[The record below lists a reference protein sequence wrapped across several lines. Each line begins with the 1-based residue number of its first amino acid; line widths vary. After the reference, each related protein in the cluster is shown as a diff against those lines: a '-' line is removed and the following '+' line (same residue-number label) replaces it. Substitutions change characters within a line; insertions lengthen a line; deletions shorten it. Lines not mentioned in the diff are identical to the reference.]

1 MDDRHDTDAGLRGG
15 PHFAITGAGVYPY
28 VVAVFVALLLLS
40 NIGATKFI
48 AVGPLTFDGDAILFP
63 LTYIVGDVLSE
74 VYGFRAAR
82 RAIVLA
88 FAMSILAALTLWI
101 IQLAPAADFWEN
113 QAAFEAVLGFV
124 PAIVLA
130 SILGFLS
137 GQLVNAYVLV
147 RVKERTRERRLWLRL
162 MSSTVAGE
170 FVDTLVFCT
179 IYGIAFGLAFG
190 DFLNYLIV
198 GFIYKVGVEALL
210 LPVTY
215 RVIAAVKRREPT
227 YAIA

>member
-28 VVAVFVALLLLS
+28 VLLS

-48 AVGPLTFDGDAILFP
+48 AVGPLTFDGGAILFP

-101 IQLAPAADFWEN
+101 IQLAPAADFWAN
-113 QAAFEAVLGFV
+113 QSAFEAVLGFV

-147 RVKERTRERRLWLRL
+147 RVKERTREGRLWLRL

>member
-1 MDDRHDTDAGLRGG
+1 
-15 PHFAITGAGVYPY
+15 
-28 VVAVFVALLLLS
+28 
-40 NIGATKFI
+40 
-48 AVGPLTFDGDAILFP
+48 
-63 LTYIVGDVLSE
+63 
-74 VYGFRAAR
+74 
-82 RAIVLA
+82 
-88 FAMSILAALTLWI
+88 
-101 IQLAPAADFWEN
+101 
-113 QAAFEAVLGFV
+113 
-124 PAIVLA
+124 
-130 SILGFLS
+130 
-137 GQLVNAYVLV
+137 
-147 RVKERTRERRLWLRL
+147 

>member
-1 MDDRHDTDAGLRGG
+1 M
-15 PHFAITGAGVYPY
+15 
-28 VVAVFVALLLLS
+28 
-40 NIGATKFI
+40 
-48 AVGPLTFDGDAILFP
+48 
-63 LTYIVGDVLSE
+63 LSE

-88 FAMSILAALTLWI
+88 FAMSILAALTLWV
-101 IQLAPAADFWEN
+101 IQLAPPAEFWEN
-113 QAAFEAVLGFV
+113 QTAFEAVLGFV

-147 RVKERTRERRLWLRL
+147 RLKQRTLEGRLWLRL

-179 IYGIAFGLAFG
+179 IYGLAFGLAFG
-190 DFLNYLIV
+190 DFLNYFAV
-198 GFIYKVGVEALL
+198 GFAYKVGVEALL